1 LPPEKPTM
9 LAREMA
15 LTFYYGS
22 GSPYSWRVFF
32 ALEHKGVPHEPNVL
46 SFSQREHL
54 SPEFLAIN
62 PRHQVPA
69 IVDDGFALYE
79 SNAILEYLEER
90 FPGPKLF
97 PGDLRARATTRR
109 LIAEIDNHLLG
120 YGDVFRDQLFFKSDP
135 ATVDS
140 EALAGARRGVLEEWA
155 RFAGELRGDFLR
167 GELSAADFAL
177 YPALAMAA
185 RYDKKRPELK
195 LVDSIPTG
203 LKAWM
208 GRIEALPY
216 FDKTYPPHWR

>member
-1 LPPEKPTM
+1 M

-32 ALEHKGVPHEPNVL
+32 ALEHKGVAHEARVL
-46 SFSQREHL
+46 SFSQREHH

-97 PGDLRARATTRR
+97 PGDLRTRATTRR

-120 YGDVFRDQLFFKSDP
+120 HGDVFRDQLFFKSDP
-135 ATVDS
+135 ATVDTD
-140 EALAGARRGVLEEWA
+140 ALAGARRGVLEEWA
-155 RFAGELRGDFLR
+155 RFERELQGDFLR
-167 GELSAADFAL
+167 GGELSAADFAL

-185 RYDKKRPELK
+185 RYDKKRPELE
-195 LVDSIPTG
+195 LVASIPTG

>member
-1 LPPEKPTM
+1 M

-32 ALEHKGVPHEPNVL
+32 ALEHKGVAHEAKLL

-79 SNAILEYLEER
+79 SNVILEYLEER

-135 ATVDS
+135 ATVDTD
-140 EALAGARRGVLEEWA
+140 ALAAARRGVLGEWA
-155 RFAGELRGDFLR
+155 RFAGELQGDFLR

-177 YPALAMAA
+177 YPPLAMAA
-185 RYDKKRPELK
+185 RYDKKRPELE
-195 LVDSIPTG
+195 LAASIPAA
-203 LKAWM
+203 LQAWM
-208 GRIEALPY
+208 KRIEALPY